1 MSSDGDHWQG
11 EEGKWLHAI
20 KSGPDSLHIGAL
32 ILGGSALTRVIE
44 VSMPLLDPAACKPF
58 VGNPRSAGT
67 GRQRSSADRWA
78 RAIKLGLVL
87 CTAQA
92 LVASVGTPTDHCNNF
107 A

>member
-11 EEGKWLHAI
+11 EEGKWLQTI
-20 KSGPDSLHIGAL
+20 KPGPDSLHIGAPT
-32 ILGGSALTRVIE
+32 LGESALTGTIE
-44 VSMPLLDPAACKPF
+44 VSMPLLDPTACKPF

-92 LVASVGTPTDHCNNF
+92 LVASVGTPIEHCNSF